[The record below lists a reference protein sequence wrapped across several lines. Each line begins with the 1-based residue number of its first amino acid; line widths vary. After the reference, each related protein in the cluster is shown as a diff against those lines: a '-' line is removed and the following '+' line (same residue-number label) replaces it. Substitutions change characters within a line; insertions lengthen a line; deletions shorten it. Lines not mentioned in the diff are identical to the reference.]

1 LKKLMLLAAM
11 LAMVL
16 AVAAPAVA
24 QQGGDQYSVNVANAV
39 NNCAQY
45 FEQNQ
50 VAVQENDI
58 DQEADQYAAAAQ
70 ILTAVNDNVYVDD
83 GDVIAEVAGAQY
95 QTQVG
100 NVAAPVQAVNQEGA
114 AAQYCTA
121 IANAFTIQYQNN
133 VSETVDAGT
142 TTGTTAGTTGGTTTG
157 GTSGGT
163 TSGGAA
169 PLPATG
175 GFSLLA
181 LGAGALLV
189 GGGLVARRVIR

>member
-1 LKKLMLLAAM
+1 MRKFVLLAAM

-16 AVAAPAVA
+16 AVAAPALA

-39 NNCAQY
+39 NDCDQY

-133 VSETVDAGT
+133 VTEET
-142 TTGTTAGTTGGTTTG
+142 TTGGTPTG
-157 GTSGGT
+157 GTSGGGSSGGGT
-163 TSGGAA
+163 TSGGGA
-169 PLPATG
+169 LPATG
-175 GFSLLA
+175 VFSLLA